1 MFSCSICLDLHNE
14 ILTMQKKIFLL
25 WILAFAIGF
34 QSCKNQNKKAKTE
47 GLQGDLIIFHAGSL
61 SVPFKLIAEE
71 FEKENPGIN
80 VLLEAAGSVAC
91 ARKITDLNKD
101 CDIMASA
108 DYLVIDRFLIPEYA
122 DWNIHFAAN
131 EMAIAYTDKS
141 RLADQITNENWYE
154 VLANPKVI
162 YGRADPNS
170 DPCGYRSVMT
180 TQLTALKEENPDI
193 LKILDKNKNYIRPK
207 EVDLLGLLEANALDY
222 IFIYKSVAT
231 QHHLNYITLNDSIN
245 LSNND
250 LTDWYS
256 KAEVSISGK
265 KPGEYMKLIGS
276 PMVYGITCLK
286 NAPNKEAANAFLDFF
301 FDSAKGMKIIEDQGQ
316 TVVIPTVTSTYDQI
330 PDQFKKF
337 TFNPNGKIE

>member
-1 MFSCSICLDLHNE
+1 
-14 ILTMQKKIFLL
+14 MQKNIFLL
-25 WILAFAIGF
+25 LILAFTLGF

-47 GLQGDLIIFHAGSL
+47 GLQSDLIIFHAGSL

-108 DYLVIDRFLIPEYA
+108 DYLVIDRFLIPDYA
-122 DWNIHFAAN
+122 EWNIHFAAN
-131 EMAIAYTDKS
+131 EMAIAFTDKS
-141 RLADQITNENWYE
+141 RLASQITSENWYE
-154 VLANPKVI
+154 ILANPEVI

-180 TQLTALKEENPDI
+180 TQLTALKEGNPDV
-193 LKILDKNKNYIRPK
+193 LKILDKDKNYIRPK
-207 EVDLLGLLEANALDY
+207 EVDLLGLLEANAIDY

-231 QHHLNYITLNDSIN
+231 QHHLNYITLNDSVN

-250 LTDWYS
+250 LSDWYS

-265 KPGEYMKLIGS
+265 KPGEYIKLMGS
-276 PMVYGITCLK
+276 PMVYGITQLK

-301 FDSAKGMKIIEDQGQ
+301 FDASKGMEIIEDQGQ
-316 TVVIPTVTSTYDQI
+316 TGVLPIATSTYKHI
-330 PDQFKKF
+330 PEQFKKF
-337 TFNPNGKIE
+337 ALDPSVKGE